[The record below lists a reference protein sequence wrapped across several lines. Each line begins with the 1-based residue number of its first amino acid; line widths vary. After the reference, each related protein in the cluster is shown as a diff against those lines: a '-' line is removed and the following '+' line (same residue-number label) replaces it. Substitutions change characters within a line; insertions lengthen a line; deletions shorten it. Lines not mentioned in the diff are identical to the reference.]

1 METINVIG
9 GKYSMDSIKKNIG
22 KIVVAALLVV
32 SLLMN
37 TYLFQKVNNLE
48 NNVSSSNNSSNTS
61 TNTNA
66 QVQNIVY
73 DVTSATTD
81 VVAQVSDSV
90 VAIQVYVNGQLY
102 SSGSGVIYEVDGN
115 DVYVV
120 TNHHVIDGGS
130 NINVIFSNGESVE
143 VEVVGS
149 DVYTDLALLKFTKD
163 DSTKITAIKLGDSDL
178 LQVGEEVLAIG
189 SPLGIQYAGTT
200 TKGIISGTER
210 VVSVDVNNDG
220 VEDWDM
226 TVVQTDA
233 AINAGNSG
241 GALINMAGELVGIT
255 SMKLT
260 GESVEGIGFAIP
272 VNEIIDVLA
281 ELKSTGEVSRPIL
294 GISSIS
300 LDSISSYGR
309 YVYRIDTTR
318 TTGIYV
324 QSVQDGSAAANA
336 GLQVGD
342 IIIGFDG
349 NEITTYKE
357 FLKALY
363 SKSSGDKVTI
373 KFERSGSTK
382 EISVTLG

>member
-37 TYLFQKVNNLE
+37 TYLFQKVNDLE
-48 NNVSSSNNSSNTS
+48 NNVSSSNNSSN

-115 DVYVV
+115 DVYVA